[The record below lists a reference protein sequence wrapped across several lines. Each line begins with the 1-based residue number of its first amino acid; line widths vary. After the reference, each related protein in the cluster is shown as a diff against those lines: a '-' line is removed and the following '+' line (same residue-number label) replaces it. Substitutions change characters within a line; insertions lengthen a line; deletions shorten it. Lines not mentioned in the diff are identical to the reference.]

1 MRNIPFIP
9 SNPILSAEDFVGRKK
24 ELSIGYES
32 LMNGNNVFVSGYR
45 GIGKTSFA
53 AQLSYAIMGKPENL
67 SLIDSYN
74 PEAKQ
79 EGLVAHYACTTS
91 TSLPDIV
98 EGILT
103 SLYRSLGKLQF
114 KPKNLQIKGQLN
126 LGVFKG
132 EAKLDAEKLSLS
144 NIKNIFIQQVEE
156 ILAIYGSSTLHK
168 SIPIIFFIDEVD
180 RLPMDIDLGS
190 FIKTSKEEL
199 RFDGFTNISFL
210 LAGQAGS
217 IRKLIDDHKSLG
229 RTLHHIFLPRMSKDE
244 SRSIIDKGEI
254 KSGIVFDPDIKEMII
269 SFSRGF
275 PSIVQQLSYHSV
287 VIDTDNYVDIID
299 FEEGLIHTIER
310 LKEEEYV
317 RPFLSVN
324 KPIALNILSCLS
336 SIEVEDL
343 DMDSLVR
350 LCKVSE
356 DQLTGAINELESK
369 DLITIDQNKN
379 IHLNDRLIAVYLDLQ
394 SLRTKRPQDIS
405 DVAENLERKGYEPEL
420 VNDETNRYIDI
431 IASKKLFW
439 SSTLTFAVSCI
450 FGTERVTVQTL
461 ERYLN
466 KTKDFLSDKNVDELI
481 LLGREP
487 LDKQAEKYT
496 KKTKRIRYYT
506 YKHFLSVRDLYL

>member
-1 MRNIPFIP
+1 MKNNPFIP

-24 ELSIGYES
+24 ELSIGFES
-32 LMNGNNVFVSGYR
+32 IINGNNVFVSGYR

-53 AQLSYAIMGKPENL
+53 TQLSYAIMGKLENL
-67 SLIDSYN
+67 SLIDGYKH
-74 PEAKQ
+74 EANQ
-79 EGLVAHYACTTS
+79 EGLVANYACTTS
-91 TSLPDIV
+91 TILTDIV

-103 SLYRSLGKLQF
+103 SLYRSLGKSRFKAKNIQF
-114 KPKNLQIKGQLN
+114 KGQLN
-126 LGVFKG
+126 LGLFKG
-132 EAKLDAEKLSLS
+132 EAKLDAEKLSPS
-144 NIKNIFIQQVEE
+144 NIKNIFIQQIEE
-156 ILAIYGSSTLHK
+156 ILTSCSSATLHK
-168 SIPIIFFIDEVD
+168 SIPIVFFIDEVD
-180 RLPMDIDLGS
+180 RLSGDIDLGS

-229 RTLHHIFLPRMSKDE
+229 RTLHHIFLPRISKDE
-244 SRSIIDKGEI
+244 SRSIIEKGEI
-254 KSGIVFDPDIKEMII
+254 KSSIVFDPDIKGMII

-310 LKEEEYV
+310 LKKEEYV

-324 KPIALNILSCLS
+324 KPVALNILSCLS
-336 SIEVEDL
+336 SIEIEDL
-343 DMDSLVR
+343 DINSLVR

-356 DQLTGAINELESK
+356 DQLQGAINELESK

-394 SLRTKRPQDIS
+394 SLRKKRPQDIS
-405 DVAENLERKGYEPEL
+405 DVAENLVTKGYEPGL

-431 IASKKLFW
+431 IASKKVFW
-439 SSTLTFAVSCI
+439 SSTLTFAISCI
-450 FGTERVTVQTL
+450 FGTERITVQTL

-466 KTKDFLSDKNVDELI
+466 KTKDFLSDRNIDELI
-481 LLGREP
+481 LLGSEP
-487 LDKQAEKYT
+487 LDKQAEEYT
-496 KKTKRIRYYT
+496 KKTKKIRYYT